1 MIGFNYLLQH
11 NRYCSIGGIIFVLF
25 IAYLFS
31 KERSHV
37 NFKLVVNGLFIQCIL
52 GFLVLKTTLGQ
63 RFVNM
68 VANGVT
74 QLYQFADEG
83 SRFVFGSLV
92 DQSGVW
98 AFVFAFKVLPIII
111 FFGAFMSLLF
121 YIGIVQRIVMG
132 VSILIQPLL
141 GTSGAE
147 TLCAIANSFLG
158 QTEAPLLIRHY
169 LKSMTQS
176 EMLVVMVSGMGTMS
190 GAIITVYG
198 AMG

>member
-31 KERSHV
+31 KKRSHV
-37 NFKLVVNGLFIQCIL
+37 NFKLVVNGLFIQFIL

-98 AFVFAFKVLPIII
+98 GFVFAFKVLPIII

-169 LKSMTQS
+169 LKSK
-176 EMLVVMVSGMGTMS
+176 
-190 GAIITVYG
+190 A
-198 AMG
+198 